1 MLLQLISEWPDNTLL
16 KTQELM
22 TVSTYPNKQFIQSIN
37 AIQKM
42 YILKSLAKKFMYMQK
57 ELVYDHRMHFMLELP
72 LIHTVS

>member
-42 YILKSLAKKFMYMQK
+42 HILKLLARKFVYMQK
-57 ELVYDHRMHFMLELP
+57 KLVYDHRKHFMLELP
-72 LIHTVS
+72 LIYTMS